1 MNRKMSA
8 FLGDAGALSIG
19 AGVVTAVTA
28 AAAATYYLSTRPEP
42 NVLPTIDLND
52 QAVVLEDGTR
62 LSRFIKDGKLMKN
75 LYDDVKTLYD
85 AFQRGMKISGDEPC
99 LGARTGPNLEYQ
111 WMTYKEV
118 FENSRAFGSALL
130 ARGLKPNDSS
140 FIGIYSVNRPE
151 WVFTE
156 QACSMFSMVS
166 VPLYDSLGP
175 DACKF
180 IIKQGDIGYVVCDTA
195 QKTKNLLAKADQC
208 PSLKCIIMMETPSE
222 ELKTQASK
230 CKVDLV
236 QFSDFLELGKKN
248 LKEPMPPKESDLA
261 TICYTSGTTGDP
273 KGVMLTHANLIS
285 NMSAVAKTVLMAISV
300 NSNDVHISY
309 LPLAHMFE
317 RGMQIICFMHGC
329 RIGFFRG
336 DVKLLTDDMQALKPT
351 LFITVPRL
359 LNRIYDRIVNSVQG
373 SALKSKLLEW
383 AVKAKTKEVESFIVR
398 KDSIWDKLVF
408 GKVQKLLGGRV
419 KIVITGSA
427 PLEAK
432 VFNFI
437 RAAFG
442 CVVMEGYGQTEAT
455 AGITFS
461 IAGDPSTGHV
471 GCPLPCCKV
480 KLVDVP
486 EMGYYAKDNKGEICS
501 YSPSTFI
508 GYFKNE
514 EKTKE
519 TIDDD
524 GWLHTGDIGQWL
536 PNGTLK
542 IIDRKKNIFKL
553 SQGEYIATEKIENCY
568 GRSQFVAQAFVDGNS
583 LKNNV
588 VGIIVPDPEVMPGW
602 AEKEGISPDMTEL
615 CKNKKVKEMI
625 FKDIVRIGKEAGLKT
640 FEQVANITLY
650 PELFSLENNLLT
662 PTFKNKRPVLRK
674 KFQSV
679 IDDLYAEIE
688 K

>member
-1 MNRKMSA
+1 MKRRMSA
-8 FLGDAGALSIG
+8 LLSDASALSIG

-28 AAAATYYLSTRPEP
+28 AAATYYLSTRPEP
-42 NVLPTIDLND
+42 NILPPIDLDD
-52 QAVVLEDGTR
+52 QSIVLEDGTR
-62 LSRFIKDGKLMKN
+62 ISRFSENGKLMKY
-75 LYDDVKTLYD
+75 LYDDVKTTYD
-85 AFQRGMKISGDEPC
+85 AFQRGLKLSGDGPC
-99 LGARTGPNLEYQ
+99 LGTRTGPNLEYV
-111 WMTYKEV
+111 WMTYKE
-118 FENSRAFGSALL
+118 
-130 ARGLKPNDSS
+130 
-140 FIGIYSVNRPE
+140 SVTKEKNH
-151 WVFTE
+151 
-156 QACSMFSMVS
+156 S
-166 VPLYDSLGP
+166 
-175 DACKF
+175 
-180 IIKQGDIGYVVCDTA
+180 GDIAYVVCDTA
-195 QKTKNLLAKADQC
+195 QKVKNLLAKADQC
-208 PSLKCIIMMETPSE
+208 PSLKCIIMMESPSE
-222 ELKTQASK
+222 ELKSEAAKHKIELLQYK
-230 CKVDLV
+230 
-236 QFSDFLELGKKN
+236 DFLELGEKN
-248 LKEPMPPKESDLA
+248 LQEPKPPKESDLA

-273 KGVMLTHANLIS
+273 KGVMLTHANLIC
-285 NMSAVAKTVLMAISV
+285 NMSSVAFIALKAITVDK
-300 NSNDVHISY
+300 NDVHISY

-317 RGMQIICFMHGC
+317 RGMEIICFMHGC
-329 RIGFFRG
+329 RVGFFRG
-336 DVKLLTDDMQALKPT
+336 DVKLLTEDMQALKPT

-359 LNRIYDRIVNSVQG
+359 LNRIYDKIENSVQG
-373 SALKSKLLEW
+373 SAFKSKLLEW
-383 AVKAKTKEVESFIVR
+383 AVAAKSQEVESGIVR
-398 KDSIWDKLVF
+398 KNSIWDKLLF

-432 VFNFI
+432 VFKFI

-461 IAGDPSTGHV
+461 IPGDPSIGHV
-471 GCPLPCCKV
+471 GCPLPCAKV

-486 EMGYYAKDNKGEICS
+486 EMDYYAKDNKGEICS

-508 GYFKNE
+508 GYYKNE

-568 GRSQFVAQAFVDGNS
+568 TRSRFVAQAFVDGNS

-602 AEKEGISPDMTEL
+602 AKEQGMSPDMEEL
-615 CKNKKVKEMI
+615 CKNKKVREMI
-625 FKDIVRIGKEAGLKT
+625 FKDITKVGKEAGLKT
-640 FEQVANITLY
+640 FEQVANIHLF

-674 KFQSV
+674 TFQPV
-679 IDDLYAEIE
+679 IDELYAEFE
-688 K
+688 R

>member
-1 MNRKMSA
+1 MSKKMSD
-8 FLGDAGALSIG
+8 FFSDASALSIG
-19 AGVVTAVTA
+19 AGVVTAVS

-42 NVLPTIDLND
+42 NVLPPIDLTD
-52 QAVVLEDGTR
+52 QSVVLEDGTR
-62 LSRFIKDGKLMKN
+62 LSRFTRAGNLMKY
-75 LYDDVKTLYD
+75 LYDDVKTTYD
-85 AFQRGMKISGDEPC
+85 AFQRGMKISGDKPC
-99 LGARTGPNLEYQ
+99 LGTRTGPNLEYE
-111 WMTYKEV
+111 WISYREV
-118 FENSRAFGSALL
+118 YEKSRAFGSGLL
-130 ARGLKPNDSS
+130 AKGLKPDDSS
-140 FIGIYSVNRPE
+140 FIGIYSINRPE

-175 DACKF
+175 DACKY
-180 IIKQGDIGYVVCDTA
+180 IIKQGDIRYVVCDSK

-208 PSLKCIIMMETPSE
+208 PSLKCIIMMDSPSE
-222 ELKTQASK
+222 ELKSEAAK
-230 CKVDLV
+230 CKVELI
-236 QFSDFLELGKKN
+236 QFQDFLEFGKKN
-248 LKEPMPPKESDLA
+248 LKEPKPPKESDLA
-261 TICYTSGTTGDP
+261 TVCYTSGTTGDP
-273 KGVMLTHANLIS
+273 KGVMLTHANLIC
-285 NMSAVAKTVLMAISV
+285 NMSAVAFIALKAISV
-300 NSNDVHISY
+300 SQDDVHISY

-317 RGMQIICFMHGC
+317 RGMQIICYMHGC
-329 RIGFFRG
+329 QVGFFRG
-336 DVKLLTDDMQALKPT
+336 DVKLLTEDMQTLRPT

-359 LNRIYDRIVNSVQG
+359 LNRIYDKIVNSVQG

-383 AVKAKTKEVESFIVR
+383 AVEAKSKEVENYIVR

-408 GKVQKLLGGRV
+408 GKVQNLLGGRV

-432 VFNFI
+432 VFKFI

-461 IAGDPSTGHV
+461 IPGDPSTGHV

-486 EMGYYAKDNKGEICS
+486 EMDYYSKDNKGEICS
-501 YSPSTFI
+501 YSYSTFI

-514 EKTKE
+514 EKTKKA
-519 TIDDD
+519 IDDD

-568 GRSQFVAQAFVDGNS
+568 SRSRFVAQAFVDGNS

-588 VGIIVPDPEVMPGW
+588 VGIIVPDPEVMPEW
-602 AEKEGISPDMTEL
+602 AKKEGLSPDMKEL
-615 CKNKKVKEMI
+615 CENKKVKEMI

-640 FEQVANITLY
+640 FEQVANIHLF
-650 PELFSLENNLLT
+650 PELFSLENDLLT

-674 KFQSV
+674 RFQSV
-679 IDDLYAEIE
+679 INDLYAEFE